1 MGQICP
7 ACESDATSPDG
18 NRPLS
23 FEFRL
28 ILRLTLPLPDDD
40 DISSIASSEE
50 DDDMKYLRK
59 QVISLRNHQAEHT
72 ARLEQRI
79 STLESKVDG
88 IETKL
93 DLILTLLS
101 DRLVPHT
108 PSHPA
113 VPQKIEPVDEFPPP
127 SSEVQ

>member
-1 MGQICP
+1 MSFLVGQICP
-7 ACESDATSPDG
+7 ACESKATALDG
-18 NRPLS
+18 NRPLP
-23 FEFRL
+23 FKFRL

-59 QVISLRNHQAEHT
+59 QVFSLRTNQVEHT

-93 DLILTLLS
+93 DLILNILS
-101 DRLVPHT
+101 DRTAP
-108 PSHPA
+108 PA
-113 VPQKIEPVDEFPPP
+113 PVHSTLPQETKLVDE
-127 SSEVQ
+127 SVGLD

>member
-59 QVISLRNHQAEHT
+59 QVISFRNHQAEHT

-88 IETKL
+88 IEIKL
-93 DLILTLLS
+93 DRILNLLS
-101 DRLVPHT
+101 DRQVPHD
-108 PSHPA
+108 A
-113 VPQKIEPVDEFPPP
+113 MRYP
-127 SSEVQ
+127 SSQTIEG